1 WIGSDIN
8 YSVQSSSQ
16 DISFSMTDEKLI
28 PKDEGNQWFL
38 YDDENIIQQLLQS
51 LNDRG
56 IREHNLFVNLKKVM
70 PFIHNEFEQ
79 TKKSKNS
86 IEQQDENIETSYDII
101 SSFKSE
107 LEDIETRLR
116 LGSLGGFIINENLNE
131 WQIKLKQSIERI
143 DLAELLI
150 QLQQTVADKYA
161 IGIFNLPDKKSL
173 QIWINDCRTC
183 KTYSRL
189 YVLMM
194 IFENSITWN
203 KSTLGI
209 KCKICRKKHK
219 DEYIIV
225 CDQCCYGFHQEC
237 LRDYSDNI
245 TNSTNDLWY
254 CPACRPSSTTKRRIK
269 QVKQKI
275 DHYETDIYDDDMEVE
290 TTSNTSSHE
299 RNNHDVTDSN
309 TDNDDDNENDDN
321 SADDEDHVCSI
332 CSVEND
338 LIQCTQCHQYYH
350 CQCHEPPLR
359 CPPRSTTWICNNCRN
374 GHNNEINHSSRQSK
388 TKKQIK
394 KSKEKNRIKSQK
406 HNETRRSARKN
417 YREIDEDEEE
427 EEEESNEEE
436 KTTTAQR
443 RSKRLRRS
451 DPSPIKNIDNNQNTR
466 RRTRIEKS
474 ITSSSDD
481 DQMTNNHN
489 EDSDI
494 EKNEDEE
501 ENENNSNDS
510 PSSD

>member
-1 WIGSDIN
+1 NST
-8 YSVQSSSQ
+8 YQ
-16 DISFSMTDEKLI
+16 DL
-28 PKDEGNQWFL
+28 
-38 YDDENIIQQLLQS
+38 
-51 LNDRG
+51 
-56 IREHNLFVNLKKVM
+56 
-70 PFIHNEFEQ
+70 
-79 TKKSKNS
+79 
-86 IEQQDENIETSYDII
+86 ETTYDII

-116 LGSLGGFIINENLNE
+116 LGSLGGFTINENLNE

-161 IGIFNLPDKKSL
+161 TGIFNLPDKKFL

-189 YVLMM
+189 FVLMM

-209 KCKICRKKHK
+209 KCKICRRKHK

-254 CPACRPSSTTKRRIK
+254 CPACRPSSISKRRVK
-269 QVKQKI
+269 QDKQKI
-275 DHYETDIYDDDMEVE
+275 DYYENDIYDDDMEVD

-299 RNNHDVTDSN
+299 HNNNDDLTDSN
-309 TDNDDDNENDDN
+309 TDNDNVDNDDDDEEEEEKEENDDVE
-321 SADDEDHVCSI
+321 DEDHVCCI
-332 CSVEND
+332 CNVEND

-374 GHNNEINHSSRQSK
+374 GNTNEINHSSRQSK
-388 TKKQIK
+388 TKKQKK
-394 KSKEKNRIKSQK
+394 KSKEKNRIQSHK
-406 HNETRRSARKN
+406 HNGTRRSKI
-417 YREIDEDEEE
+417 Y
-427 EEEESNEEE
+427 
-436 KTTTAQR
+436 
-443 RSKRLRRS
+443 LRF
-451 DPSPIKNIDNNQNTR
+451 
-466 RRTRIEKS
+466 E
-474 ITSSSDD
+474 
-481 DQMTNNHN
+481 
-489 EDSDI
+489 
-494 EKNEDEE
+494 
-501 ENENNSNDS
+501 
-510 PSSD
+510 